1 MAALTI
7 RSFLKLCTY
16 LNPSSQFF
24 SQCIP
29 SSPGLGLASADLAA
43 RNENRRG
50 KLWKGLVI
58 CLHTFY
64 LQKGKAKAPE
74 HGGQQCAGGKAL
86 RLTPA
91 QQELN
96 SPIWGRLTQH
106 LSRWGCRGSKP
117 CLLPPQMVD
126 RARLSMGRRHQALQ
140 AVVLLS
146 RDCLPL
152 VYHLVR

>member
-117 CLLPPQMVD
+117 CLLPFLLLKWWTGQGFPWEED
-126 RARLSMGRRHQALQ
+126 TRLSRQLFSFQETA
-140 AVVLLS
+140 
-146 RDCLPL
+146 CL
-152 VYHLVR
+152 

>member
-1 MAALTI
+1 MYLFEPLQPVLQPMHPIVSRAGAGFCRSGCKKWEQEGKAL
-7 RSFLKLCTY
+7 
-16 LNPSSQFF
+16 
-24 SQCIP
+24 
-29 SSPGLGLASADLAA
+29 
-43 RNENRRG
+43 
-50 KLWKGLVI
+50 KGLSY

-117 CLLPPQMVD
+117 CLLPFLLLKWWTGQGFPWEED
-126 RARLSMGRRHQALQ
+126 TRLSRQLFSFQ
-140 AVVLLS
+140 E
-146 RDCLPL
+146 CLPL